1 MIPIWL
7 IVFGVVSVVQSII
20 DIGKRCFG
28 KKKKDSEGEDSEGG
42 RVSTSF
48 LYTFFVFLSACLPFC
63 LSVCLSVCLCV
74 CLSVCVSVSLPA
86 CLPAFFF
93 YVCNHLMMHHRT
105 LESML
110 TVLAAVWRVCSL
122 SSSSFG

>member
-28 KKKKDSEGEDSEGG
+28 KKKKEGEDSEGG

-48 LYTFFVFLSACLPFC
+48 L
-63 LSVCLSVCLCV
+63 
-74 CLSVCVSVSLPA
+74 
-86 CLPAFFF
+86 
-93 YVCNHLMMHHRT
+93 
-105 LESML
+105 
-110 TVLAAVWRVCSL
+110 
-122 SSSSFG
+122 